1 MIEITPNVFIGNEA
15 DYEFDV
21 QFRQGW
27 STIHACKE
35 PYHRAALGY
44 TGRACS
50 TDNPEYL
57 LARRDNRLMLN
68 LVDVDNPDWISPII
82 IDAALAF
89 IDEQIA
95 LGQQVLV
102 HCNQGQS
109 RAAGIGLIYLAGK
122 NQFSG
127 MTFEQAEEAFIKI
140 YPDYSPA
147 LGVRGFCSANWE
159 KYRRNE
165 SEKG

>member
-1 MIEITPNVFIGNEA
+1 MIMISYGLYIGDEVDYAENVSM
-15 DYEFDV
+15 
-21 QFRQGW
+21 QKGW
-27 STIHACKE
+27 AVVHACKE

-50 TDNPEYL
+50 KDNPEYL
-57 LARRDNRLMLN
+57 IARRDNRLILN

-89 IDEQIA
+89 IDEPLA

-109 RAAGIGLIYLAGK
+109 RAAGIGLLYLAGK

-127 MTFEQAEEAFIKI
+127 MTFEQAEEAFTKI

-147 LGVRGFCSANWE
+147 QGVRGFCAENWD
-159 KYRRNE
+159 KYN
-165 SEKG
+165 K

>member
-1 MIEITPNVFIGNEA
+1 MIEIAQNVFIGNEA

-21 QFRQGW
+21 QFRKGW
-27 STIHACKE
+27 STVHACKE
-35 PYHRAALGY
+35 PLSKRDLYIPTPL
-44 TGRACS
+44 CDK
-50 TDNPEYL
+50 DNPEYL

-82 IDAALAF
+82 IDAALTF
-89 IDEQIA
+89 IDEQLA

-109 RAAGIGLIYLAGK
+109 RAAGIGLLYLAGK
-122 NQFSG
+122 NRFNG
-127 MTFEQAEEAFIKI
+127 MTFEQAEEAFTKI

-147 LGVRGFCSANWE
+147 QGVRGFCAANWD
-159 KYRRNE
+159 KYN
-165 SEKG
+165 KN

>member
-1 MIEITPNVFIGNEA
+1 MIEIAPNVSIGNEF

-21 QFRQGW
+21 RLREGW
-27 STIHACKE
+27 STVHACKE

-50 TDNPEYL
+50 KDNQEYL
-57 LARRDNRLMLN
+57 IALRGNRLMLN

-89 IDEQIA
+89 IDEQLA
-95 LGQQVLV
+95 LGKQVLV

-109 RAAGIGLIYLAGK
+109 RAAGIGLLYLAGK
-122 NQFSG
+122 KQFCG
-127 MTFEQAEEAFIKI
+127 MTFLQAEKEFTKI

-147 LGVRGFCSANWE
+147 QGVRGFCMGNWD
-159 KYRRNE
+159 KYN
-165 SEKG
+165 K

>member
-21 QFRQGW
+21 QFRKGW
-27 STIHACKE
+27 ATIHACKE

-50 TDNPEYL
+50 KDNPEYL

-68 LVDVDNPDWISPII
+68 LVDVDNPEWISPII

-89 IDEQIA
+89 IDEQLS

-102 HCNQGQS
+102 HCNQGKS
-109 RAAGIGLIYLAGK
+109 RAAGIGLLYLAGK
-122 NQFSG
+122 NRFNG
-127 MTFEQAEEAFIKI
+127 MTFEQAEEAFSKI

-147 LGVRGFCSANWE
+147 LGVRGFCAANWE
-159 KYRRNE
+159 KYN
-165 SEKG
+165 KN

>member
-1 MIEITPNVFIGNEA
+1 MIEIAQKVFIGNEA

-21 QFRQGW
+21 QFRNGW
-27 STIHACKE
+27 STVHACKE

-50 TDNPEYL
+50 KDSPEYL
-57 LARRDNRLMLN
+57 IARRDNRLILN

-89 IDEQIA
+89 IDEQLA

-109 RAAGIGLIYLAGK
+109 RAAGIGLLYLAGK
-122 NQFSG
+122 NWFNG
-127 MTFEQAEEAFIKI
+127 MTFEQAEEEFTKI

-147 LGVRGFCSANWE
+147 MGVRGFCAANWE
-159 KYRRNE
+159 KYN
-165 SEKG
+165 KN

>member
-1 MIEITPNVFIGNEA
+1 MIEIAQNVFIGNEA

-21 QFRQGW
+21 QFRKGW

-50 TDNPEYL
+50 KDSPEYL

-89 IDEQIA
+89 IDEQLA

-109 RAAGIGLIYLAGK
+109 RSAGIGLLYLAGK
-122 NQFSG
+122 NRFG
-127 MTFEQAEEAFIKI
+127 DMTFEQAEEDFTKI

-147 LGVRGFCSANWE
+147 LGVRGFCAANWE
-159 KYRRNE
+159 KYN
-165 SEKG
+165 KN